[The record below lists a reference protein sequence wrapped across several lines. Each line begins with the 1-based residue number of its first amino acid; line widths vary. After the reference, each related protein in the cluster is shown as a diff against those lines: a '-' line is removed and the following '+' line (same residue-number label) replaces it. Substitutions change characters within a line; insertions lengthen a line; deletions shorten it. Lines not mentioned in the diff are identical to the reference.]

1 MKIPSTATRLILIVS
16 LVILASLDATLC
28 AQQRTSRRGVS
39 KQFTSPEE
47 IQRRKDS
54 INNIKYRLFTDV
66 EGTESTESNTPIA
79 NSASTSRPQNSPE
92 KIDSVLALW
101 RASSS
106 QSYYDN
112 YFKQFKEYSATI
124 DNTSAYDNVD
134 SLYIKRMQAIMT
146 PVPLTYNREVRSA
159 IERFCSSNYAKT
171 FSYAYYYFPIIEEE
185 FINAGIPVEIRTLA
199 VVESGLNP
207 LAKSGKSAVGIW
219 QFMPTTGKEFGLE
232 INSMVDERCNPR
244 LASRAAAQYLKRM
257 YNIYHDWT
265 LAIAAYNCGSGR
277 VNRAL
282 SNSGVSLEDAG
293 RLFWDIYEYLPTE
306 TRGYVPLYMGATY
319 AYAYHEAHGVTY
331 PKSPLPIAVDTVM
344 IDRPLHLEQVSS
356 TLDIDIELLKMLNPE
371 YILQIIPATTKS
383 YPLTLPAELFTEFH
397 RQRDSIFAKDS
408 IYLKE
413 YVVHA
418 NIEKKKHEAPPV
430 TMHTVKKGDTLSGIA
445 KKYGCSVSQLMKW
458 NNLKNANSLRIGQ
471 RLKVSNR

>member
-1 MKIPSTATRLILIVS
+1 MKISSVKALL
-16 LVILASLDATLC
+16 LVASLIIVASFDASLC
-28 AQQRTSRRGVS
+28 AQQRPRRGVD
-39 KQFTSPEE
+39 KRYTSPEE
-47 IQRRKDS
+47 IQRLQDS
-54 INNIKYRLFTDV
+54 MRHVHSNDTTIVYEAPVFV
-66 EGTESTESNTPIA
+66 EETAEA
-79 NSASTSRPQNSPE
+79 RPTNRPMQ
-92 KIDSVLALW
+92 IDSVLALW

-106 QSYYDN
+106 KEYYDK
-112 YFKQFKEYSATI
+112 YFADFKGYSDAITATG
-124 DNTSAYDNVD
+124 AYDNTD
-134 SLYIKRMQAIMT
+134 SLYIARMQGIMT

-159 IERFCSSNYAKT
+159 IERFCSPNYANT

-185 FINAGIPVEIRTLA
+185 FTNAGIPIEIRTLA
-199 VVESGLNP
+199 IVESGLNP

-219 QFMPTTGKEFGLE
+219 QFMPATGKEFGLE

-257 YNIYHDWT
+257 YNIYGDWT
-265 LAIAAYNCGSGR
+265 LAIAAYNCGPGR

-293 RLFWDIYEYLPTE
+293 QLFWDIYEYLPTE

-319 AYAYHEAHGVTY
+319 AFAYHRAHGVTV
-331 PKSPLPIAVDTVM
+331 PTPPMPIAVDTIM

-356 TLDIDIELLKMLNPE
+356 TLDIDIEVLKMLNPE
-371 YILQIIPATTKS
+371 YTLQIIPATTKS
-383 YPLTLPAELFTEFH
+383 YPLTLPVELFTEFD

-408 IYLKE
+408 LYLKE

-430 TMHTVKKGDTLSGIA
+430 TTHTVKKGDTLSAIA
-445 KKYGCSVSQLMKW
+445 KKYGCSVQQLMKW

-471 RLKVSNR
+471 KLKVSSR